1 MGKKMAKKIAI
12 IGAGIYGCQIALT
25 LKEQGFE
32 VILYEKNEM
41 ILSEISGNFGI
52 RLHEGLHYPRSSKTR
67 KSCLRGRQEFEA
79 TYPELVNNHDHS
91 LYGLSNIDATN
102 SPSKV
107 TPEQF
112 KKLASESSDFKI
124 VEDVSEFGYTNLTT
138 AIDTKEP
145 TLVLGAKLRKGF
157 NLHLQNKKID
167 LRLSTKITRIDRVEN
182 GQFLIIT
189 DKGEEAVFDEV
200 VNATSYK
207 QFLPED
213 PLPFNM
219 RIVYQACTALVY
231 EDLQEKERGKA
242 RPFIIMDGWFPCFM
256 PYDDSENID
265 SNKNSTYIVTH
276 GSYTIIGTRD
286 TEKETSEFLEKTLED
301 QAREKEVREN
311 SENHLCE
318 FWPAFKERFKYTKW
332 IGTVLAKIV
341 SDTEFRSAITF
352 KAKNGMIYVIP
363 GKLNNIFDIARE
375 VTHLISKMASDQSIL
390 SESGF
395 QYVQGGL
402 LDEGHDEILKKPEDI
417 SRNTCFLQ
425 TKESASIMQKGVS
438 FFNLPSNEEKSTP
451 LKINANSKKVVF
463 PFFSEEKCVVG
474 YDGPIAF
481 VPAICGGPN

>member
-1 MGKKMAKKIAI
+1 MAKKIAI

-25 LKEQGFE
+25 LNQQGFD
-32 VILYEKNEM
+32 VVLYEKNGM

-79 TYPELVNNHDHS
+79 TYPELVNKHDHS
-91 LYGLSNIDATN
+91 LYGLSNTDASN

-112 KKLASESSDFKI
+112 KKLASESKDFEI
-124 VEDVSEFGYTNLTT
+124 VEDVSKFGYTNLAT

-145 TLVLGAKLRKGF
+145 TLVLGSKLRKGF
-157 NLHLQNKKID
+157 NSRLQDNKID
-167 LRLSTKITRIDRVEN
+167 LRLNAKITQIDKTEN
-182 GQFLIIT
+182 DQFLIRT
-189 DKGEEAVFDEV
+189 DKGEEAIFDEV

-213 PLPFNM
+213 PLPFDM

-231 EDLQEKERGKA
+231 EDLQEKELGKA
-242 RPFIIMDGWFPCFM
+242 RPFIVMDGWFPCFM
-256 PYDDSENID
+256 PYDDSESAD
-265 SNKNSTYIVTH
+265 PNKNSTYIVTH

-286 TEKETSEFLEKTLED
+286 TEKETSDFLEKTLAD
-301 QAREKEVREN
+301 QARVKEVRDN
-311 SENHLCE
+311 SEKHLCE
-318 FWPAFKERFKYTKW
+318 FWPEFKERFKYIKW

-352 KAKNGMIYVIP
+352 KAKNGMIYIIP

-375 VTHLISKMASDQSIL
+375 VNHLINNQPPNPIIL
-390 SESGF
+390 SEGGF
-395 QYVQGGL
+395 QYVNGGL
-402 LDEGHDEILKKPEDI
+402 LDEGRDEILKKPEDT

-425 TKESASIMQKGVS
+425 SKESASIIQKGVS
-438 FFNLPSNEEKSTP
+438 FFNVPSNEEKSTP
-451 LKINANSKKVVF
+451 LKINANPKKWAS
-463 PFFSEEKCVVG
+463 PFFDEENIAVG
-474 YDGPIAF
+474 YNGPT
-481 VPAICGGPN
+481 VPLPAISRGQN

>member
-1 MGKKMAKKIAI
+1 MAKKIAI

-25 LKEQGFE
+25 LKQQGFD
-32 VILYEKNEM
+32 VILYEKNGM

-79 TYPELVNNHDHS
+79 TYPELVNKHEHS

-112 KKLASESSDFKI
+112 KKLASESKDFKI
-124 VEDVSEFGYTNLTT
+124 VEDVSEFGYTNLAT

-145 TLVLGAKLRKGF
+145 TLVLGTKLRKGF
-157 NLHLQNKKID
+157 TLYLQNEKID
-167 LRLSTKITRIDRVEN
+167 LRLNTRITRIDKTEN
-182 GQFLIIT
+182 GQFLILT
-189 DKGEEAVFDEV
+189 DKGEEATFDEV

-231 EDLQEKERGKA
+231 EDLQEKELGKA
-242 RPFIIMDGWFPCFM
+242 RPFIVMDGWFPCFM
-256 PYDDSENID
+256 PYDDSENIG

-286 TEKETSEFLEKTLED
+286 TEKETSDFLEKTLAD
-301 QAREKEVREN
+301 QARAKEVRDS
-311 SENHLCE
+311 SEKHLCE
-318 FWPAFKERFKYTKW
+318 FWPAFKERFKYIKW

-375 VTHLISKMASDQSIL
+375 VNHLVNDQPSNQIIL
-390 SESGF
+390 SENDF
-395 QYVQGGL
+395 QYVKGGL
-402 LDEGHDEILKKPEDI
+402 LDEGREEILKKPEDI

-425 TKESASIMQKGVS
+425 TKESAGIIQKGVS
-438 FFNLPSNEEKSTP
+438 FFNAPSSEEKSTP
-451 LKINANSKKVVF
+451 LKISDNPKKGAA
-463 PFFSEEKCVVG
+463 PFFREEKIAVG
-474 YDGPIAF
+474 YNGPI
-481 VPAICGGPN
+481 VPLPSISRGPS

>member
-1 MGKKMAKKIAI
+1 MKKIAI

-25 LKEQGFE
+25 LKQQGFD
-32 VILYEKNEM
+32 VILYERNKM

-79 TYPELVNNHDHS
+79 TYPELVNKHEHS

-107 TPEQF
+107 TSKQF
-112 KKLASESSDFKI
+112 EELASESTDFKI
-124 VEDVSEFGYTNLTT
+124 VEDVSKFGYTNLAT
-138 AIDTKEP
+138 AIDTTEP
-145 TLVLGAKLRKGF
+145 TLVLGEKLRKGF
-157 NLHLQNKKID
+157 NLHLQKNKID
-167 LRLSTKITRIDRVEN
+167 LRLNTTITSINKTEN
-182 GQFLIIT
+182 GQFSLLT
-189 DKGEEAVFDEV
+189 DKGEEEEIFDEV

-231 EDLQEKERGKA
+231 EDLQEKELGKA
-242 RPFIIMDGWFPCFM
+242 RPFIVMDGWFPCFM
-256 PYDDSENID
+256 PYDDSENVD
-265 SNKNSTYIVTH
+265 PSKNSTYIVTH

-286 TEKETSEFLEKTLED
+286 TEKEMSVFLEKTLSD
-301 QAREKEVREN
+301 QTREKEVRDN
-311 SENHLCE
+311 SEKHLCE

-375 VTHLISKMASDQSIL
+375 VNHLVNNQLSNQIIL
-390 SESGF
+390 SENGF
-395 QYVQGGL
+395 QYVKGGL
-402 LDEGHDEILKKPEDI
+402 LDEGREEILKKPEDI

-425 TKESASIMQKGVS
+425 TKESESIIQKGVS
-438 FFNLPSNEEKSTP
+438 FFNAPSNEEKSTP
-451 LKINANSKKVVF
+451 LKINHNPKKGAV
-463 PFFSEEKCVVG
+463 PFFREDKIAVG
-474 YDGPIAF
+474 YNGPI
-481 VPAICGGPN
+481 VPLPAISRGPN

>member
-1 MGKKMAKKIAI
+1 MAIKIAI

-25 LKEQGFE
+25 LKQQGFD
-32 VILYEKNEM
+32 VILYEKNGM

-79 TYPELVNNHDHS
+79 TYPELVNKHDHS

-112 KKLASESSDFKI
+112 KKLASESKDFKI
-124 VEDVSEFGYTNLTT
+124 VEDISEFGYTNLAT

-157 NLHLQNKKID
+157 NSRLQDNNID
-167 LRLSTKITRIDRVEN
+167 LRLSTEIKQIAKTEN
-182 GQFLIIT
+182 GQFSILT
-189 DKGEEAVFDEV
+189 NKGEEAIFDEV

-219 RIVYQACTALVY
+219 QIVYQACTALVY
-231 EDLQEKERGKA
+231 EDLQEKELGKA
-242 RPFIIMDGWFPCFM
+242 RPFIVMDGWFPCFM
-256 PYDDSENID
+256 PYDDSENIE

-286 TEKETSEFLEKTLED
+286 TEKEAFGFLEKTLAD
-301 QAREKEVREN
+301 PVRAKEVKDR

-318 FWPAFKERFKYTKW
+318 FWPAFKERFKYIKW
-332 IGTVLAKIV
+332 IGAVLAKIV

-375 VTHLISKMASDQSIL
+375 VSHMVNSQPRDQIIL
-390 SESGF
+390 SEGGY
-395 QYVQGGL
+395 QYVKGGL
-402 LDEGHDEILKKPEDI
+402 LDEGREEILKKPEDI

-425 TKESASIMQKGVS
+425 TKESASIIPKGVS
-438 FFNLPSNEEKSTP
+438 FFNLPSNEENITP
-451 LKINANSKKVVF
+451 LESSTNSKKGGF
-463 PFFSEEKCVVG
+463 PFFSEVKIAVG
-474 YDGPIAF
+474 NNRPITPIPLIGRGPS
-481 VPAICGGPN
+481 